1 MTVQQTLSVLTLLGP
16 TNVNAKPVSKATEG
30 TAVM

>member
-1 MTVQQTLSVLTLLGP
+1 MTVQQTLSVLTLSGP
-16 TNVNAKPVSKATEG
+16 TNVNAKPVLKATED